1 MILPSFSEGLPMV
14 PLEAWSFRKPVAL
27 TRECNLSIGFS
38 QHAAFEILNSVE
50 GLRAFLGDLHAIDDA
65 RLVAMGNVARSLVES
80 HFTWNVVAT
89 QMADVYGWLMGLRDQ
104 PPCVID

>member
-1 MILPSFSEGLPMV
+1 ASSTPASNRSSACATSV
-14 PLEAWSFRKPVAL
+14 P
-27 TRECNLSIGFS
+27 G
-38 QHAAFEILNSVE
+38 SVPTSA
-50 GLRAFLGDLHAIDDA
+50 AFLGDLHAIDDA

-89 QMADVYGWLMGLRDQ
+89 QMADVYGWLIGLRDQ